1 MLFIDHFHRLSG
13 SEVKSDKKAEDEH
26 RPADQALTARIVEGS
41 KEGLEDLLAILLRRM
56 PAVEIIN
63 RILIP
68 AMRHVGELFGRGE
81 LLLPFV
87 LQSAEAMKRS
97 VSILE
102 PHMPLVQ
109 EGHAT
114 RILLATVQGDVH
126 DIGKNLV
133 DIILTNNG
141 YQVFNL
147 GIKVPAET
155 IIQQAIEKKVQVI
168 GLSGLL
174 VKSALVMKE
183 SMQQYRE
190 AGLGMPILLGG
201 AALTK
206 KFVATECG
214 PSYDAPVVYCADA
227 FAGLQAVRDH
237 EAGKLKGTTF
247 DTTAPAALKPGVKTV
262 DLDRSNVVPTPPFFG
277 FKHVSD
283 IPLSALYPY
292 VNTQALFRGRWGY
305 RRAKLS
311 AAEYDKLIAD
321 KVQPLYERLV
331 RESAT
336 EGWLKPQA
344 AYGYFHCFSRG
355 NELIVR
361 DEGREFLFGFP
372 RQGEAPNLCIA
383 DYFKTEAE
391 GGDLVGFFV
400 VTMGGAIAEKTRL
413 LYESNQYHDY
423 LMIHAFGVE
432 LTDALAEYWH
442 TVMRRELGIAGR
454 EPTDTSG
461 FVTQEYQGSRYGFG
475 YPACPDMEAHK
486 PVFALLQPEALGLGL
501 TENMQMTPEF
511 STSALIAHHPQAKYF
526 AV

>member
-1 MLFIDHFHRLSG
+1 
-13 SEVKSDKKAEDEH
+13 
-26 RPADQALTARIVEGS
+26 
-41 KEGLEDLLAILLRRM
+41 
-56 PAVEIIN
+56 
-63 RILIP
+63 
-68 AMRHVGELFGRGE
+68 MRHVGELFGKGE
-81 LLLPFV
+81 MLLPFV

-97 VSILE
+97 VALLE
-102 PHMPLVQ
+102 PHMPLVK

-155 IIQQAIEKKVQVI
+155 IIQQAIEKNVHVI

-183 SMQQYRE
+183 SMPQYRE
-190 AGLGMPILLGG
+190 AGLKIPILLGG
-201 AALTK
+201 AALTR

-214 PSYDAPVVYCADA
+214 PAYDAPVVYCADA
-227 FAGLQAVRDH
+227 FAGLQAVR
-237 EAGKLKGTTF
+237 ESESGKLQGTTY
-247 DTTAPAALKPGVKTV
+247 DGAAPVAFKPGVKTV
-262 DLDRSNVVPTPPFFG
+262 DLDHSNPVPAPPFLG
-277 FKHVSD
+277 FRHVRD
-283 IPLSALYPY
+283 ISLSTLYPY

-311 AAEYDKLIAD
+311 VEEYDKLIAE

-331 RESAT
+331 RESAA
-336 EGWLKPQA
+336 EGWLKPQV
-344 AYGYFHCFSRG
+344 AYGYFRCFSRG

-361 DEGREFLFGFP
+361 DENREYLFAFP
-372 RQGEAPNLCIA
+372 RQGEAPNLCIS

-391 GGDLVGFFV
+391 GGDVVGLFV
-400 VTMGGAIAEKTRL
+400 ATMGGQIAEKTRQ

-442 TVMRRELGIAGR
+442 TVMRRELGIAGQ
-454 EPTDTSG
+454 EPTEVSG
-461 FVTQEYQGSRYGFG
+461 FVTQDYQGSRYGFG

-486 PVFALLQPEALGLGL
+486 PVFELLKAEALGISL

-511 STSALIAHHPQAKYF
+511 STSALISHHPQAKYF

>member
-1 MLFIDHFHRLSG
+1 M
-13 SEVKSDKKAEDEH
+13 
-26 RPADQALTARIVEGS
+26 
-41 KEGLEDLLAILLRRM
+41 
-56 PAVEIIN
+56 
-63 RILIP
+63 
-68 AMRHVGELFGRGE
+68 
-81 LLLPFV
+81 
-87 LQSAEAMKRS
+87 
-97 VSILE
+97 
-102 PHMPLVQ
+102 
-109 EGHAT
+109 
-114 RILLATVQGDVH
+114 
-126 DIGKNLV
+126 

-155 IIQQAIEKKVQVI
+155 IIQQAIEKKVHVI

-190 AGLGMPILLGG
+190 AGLGIPILLGG

-214 PSYDAPVVYCADA
+214 PAYDAPVVYCSDA
-227 FAGLQAVRDH
+227 FAGLQAVRDS

-247 DTTAPAALKPGVKTV
+247 DMAAPVASKPGVKTV
-262 DLDRSNVVPTPPFFG
+262 DLDRSNPVPLPPFIG
-277 FKHVSD
+277 FRHVHD
-283 IPLSALYPY
+283 IPLSVLYPY

-311 AAEYDKLIAD
+311 LEDYNKLIAD

-331 RESAT
+331 RESAS
-336 EGWLKPQA
+336 EGWLKPRA
-344 AYGYFHCFSRG
+344 AYGYFRCFSRD

-361 DEGREFLFGFP
+361 DDNQEYLFGFP

-391 GGDLVGFFV
+391 GGDVVGFFV
-400 VTMGGAIAEKTRL
+400 VTMGGEIAEKTRL
-413 LYESNQYHDY
+413 LYETSQYHDY

-442 TVMRRELGIAGR
+442 AVMRRELGIAGK
-454 EPTDTSG
+454 EPTETSG
-461 FVTQEYQGSRYGFG
+461 FVTQDYQGSRYGFG
-475 YPACPDMEAHK
+475 YPSCPDMEAHK
-486 PVFALLQPEALGLGL
+486 PVFKLLHPEAIGLEL